1 MRERVLDAIRET
13 GYLSPR
19 EAHRQTADRPQNYSP
34 VKLGVLLPNW
44 AGHFREE
51 VTRGIESARV
61 KLSGRHA
68 EIRVCTCE
76 TDIPGEA
83 ITLLDKLVDW
93 GAQGIALCALNDIT
107 IEAKVGELADN
118 GIPCITFNSDL
129 PNSRRLCFVG
139 RITRRAAA
147 SPPSC

>member
-1 MRERVLDAIRET
+1 MYARMCASVCSTRSAKPDTFLRARRTV
-13 GYLSPR
+13 
-19 EAHRQTADRPQNYSP
+19 RPQNYSP

-44 AGHFREE
+44 AGPFREE

-83 ITLLDKLVDW
+83 ITLLDELVDW

-107 IEAKVGELADN
+107 IEAKVG
-118 GIPCITFNSDL
+118 
-129 PNSRRLCFVG
+129 
-139 RITRRAAA
+139 
-147 SPPSC
+147 